1 MYSSPVVRLH
11 LSHFQ
16 TQDIVR
22 KSLLSDTIFCSRY
35 PDFVLSFS
43 LTTQPCLSLVTTTI
57 KLGVWP
63 KSNGQTS
70 VGKRTEAGTGWPARQ
85 DLSLITKSYAI
96 WRHGTTLT
104 RDMTARKG
112 VADYIFFPVK
122 PAAHTRPS
130 TPVFVL
136 ETKADTEVDYVMF
149 PPIHPLLI
157 ILCTLCWDER
167 EFWGVCYIISHDA

>member
-1 MYSSPVVRLH
+1 MAGKARPITH
-11 LSHFQ
+11 HQ
-16 TQDIVR
+16 
-22 KSLLSDTIFCSRY
+22 
-35 PDFVLSFS
+35 VL
-43 LTTQPCLSLVTTTI
+43 
-57 KLGVWP
+57 
-63 KSNGQTS
+63 
-70 VGKRTEAGTGWPARQ
+70 RHMAAR
-85 DLSLITKSYAI
+85 
-96 WRHGTTLT
+96 HHPT

>member
-1 MYSSPVVRLH
+1 MFWISHKNAGSEGGRYSSPVVRLH

-16 TQDIVR
+16 TQAIVR

-112 VADYIFFPVK
+112 VADYIFFSRQ
-122 PAAHTRPS
+122 TSS
-130 TPVFVL
+130 THATFDPC
-136 ETKADTEVDYVMF
+136 
-149 PPIHPLLI
+149 
-157 ILCTLCWDER
+157 LCV
-167 EFWGVCYIISHDA
+167 GNKS